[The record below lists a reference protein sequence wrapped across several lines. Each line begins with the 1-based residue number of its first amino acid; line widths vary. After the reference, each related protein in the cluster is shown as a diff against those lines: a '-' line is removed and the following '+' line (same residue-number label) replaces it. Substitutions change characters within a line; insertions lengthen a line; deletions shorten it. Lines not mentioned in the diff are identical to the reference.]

1 MTTTRETT
9 SPKKSLEPLD
19 RLFNI
24 LFTETMY
31 AQLHDFASRFGISK
45 GCLVRIALEEHFR
58 SIDNTNTYDR

>member
-31 AQLHDFASRFGISK
+31 AQLHGFASSLGISK
-45 GCLVRIALEEHFR
+45 GHLVRIALEEHFR